1 MHAQEVEIKLAVDDL
16 TAIENKLV
24 ELGAKLKTERVYE
37 RNVRYENADKTLTD
51 AGKVVRLRQDKR
63 TRLTWKEPSGSEDK
77 TVNIR
82 TELEVTV
89 SDFEAMDLIL
99 QKLGYFPHW
108 TYEKY
113 RTTYEM
119 NDCEITLDEMPYGNF
134 VEIEG
139 EREKIADLQQ
149 ILALSEQ
156 KNIPQSY
163 SELFRVLKE
172 KQKLSFADLTFDNFR
187 GVTLPATWWKE

>member
-16 TAIENKLV
+16 TTIEKHLV

-51 AGKVVRLRQDKR
+51 AGKVIRLRQDKR

-89 SDFEAMDLIL
+89 SDFETMDLIL

-113 RTTYEM
+113 RTTYEL
-119 NDCEITLDEMPYGNF
+119 NECEITLDEMPYGNF

-139 EREKIADLQQ
+139 EREKIVDLQQ

-163 SELFRVLKE
+163 SELFRGLKE
-172 KQKLSFADLTFDNFR
+172 KQKLSFDDLTFDNFR